1 MRSLGLAGLLVLAG
15 TAAQAATLVIRA
27 EGVTPDG
34 NRIYAGICDRSFE
47 EATCPYRASSPA
59 SAGRVELRVR
69 NVKPGSYAI
78 AVFHDRN
85 GNAKLDRSFI
95 GLPASP
101 TASRTTQAGAGAP
114 ISRRPASSCGSPRQP
129 WSFPFAR
136 GAMQDHASAPPSHS
150 RVDPAPMGAGF
161 SCGAPAAPIN
171 DPCLA
176 LKWAMPFL
184 EPEVRSMP
192 PFSGTDRTSG
202 HGRTNAFL
210 GGHS

>member
-95 GLPASP
+95 GLPAEP
-101 TASRTTQAGAGAP
+101 Y
-114 ISRRPASSCGSPRQP
+114 
-129 WSFPFAR
+129 
-136 GAMQDHASAPPSHS
+136 
-150 RVDPAPMGAGF
+150 GF
-161 SCGAPAAPIN
+161 SNDAGRRGRPDFEAARILVREPATTVVVP
-171 DPCLA
+171 
-176 LKWAMPFL
+176 
-184 EPEVRSMP
+184 VR
-192 PFSGTDRTSG
+192 
-202 HGRTNAFL
+202 
-210 GGHS
+210 